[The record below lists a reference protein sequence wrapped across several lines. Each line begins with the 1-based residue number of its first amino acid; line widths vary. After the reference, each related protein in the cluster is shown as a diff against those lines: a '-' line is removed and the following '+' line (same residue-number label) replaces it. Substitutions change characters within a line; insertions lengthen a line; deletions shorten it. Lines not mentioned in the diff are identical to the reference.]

1 MQMAKTS
8 LVKKQQNQRTP
19 DFDFSEILQMDS
31 SHDDEVVLGMMT
43 GLIEAYR
50 HQQHTAIELTRLVI
64 EKSASEKMSEEDV
77 FSTFKRASQT
87 VSEVSPIK
95 ELFEKMN
102 GQ

>member
-1 MQMAKTS
+1 MAKTS
-8 LVKKQQNQRTP
+8 VVKKQQKPRTP
-19 DFDFSEILQMDS
+19 DFDFSEILRMDS
-31 SHDDEVVLGMMT
+31 SPDDEVVLGMMT

-50 HQQHTAIELTRLVI
+50 HQQQTAVELTRLVL
-64 EKSASEKMSEEDV
+64 EKNASESMSEEEV

-102 GQ
+102 G